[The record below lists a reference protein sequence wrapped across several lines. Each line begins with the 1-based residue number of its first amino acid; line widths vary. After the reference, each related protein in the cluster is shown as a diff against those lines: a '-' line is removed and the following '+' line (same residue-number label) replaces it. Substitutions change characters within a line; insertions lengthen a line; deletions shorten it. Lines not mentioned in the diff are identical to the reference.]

1 MHAHRIPPGTAAVM
15 RCCQAVVCV
24 ILLNS
29 SPASAN
35 PGPIRVGGAIRANY
49 VFGSYSEDGPLARR
63 SAGIG
68 TIELDTFRLNAD
80 IDHRKLTG
88 RVEYRWY
95 EGYSM
100 IHTAWLGYEVGGGTL
115 RAGIVRVPFGPGPY
129 GASNSWF
136 FDQHYYVG
144 LADDM
149 DLGLRWTR
157 PHGDWTLDAAWYA
170 GAEPQTHGD
179 SLMSSRYSYDVVR
192 WNETAD
198 AAGVVAWGAGPNGFE
213 ERGQLNFRAIRSW
226 DGRTDAGFS
235 LQYGRLSG
243 RDGENETEGAT
254 HHALSGHLKH
264 VLGDFTVYSQ
274 LSYYAY
280 DLPADTPWGTGELIP
295 MGGYDF
301 AWPIAA
307 RAWVPALS
315 LRYGGIPA
323 SGGGL
328 VEAVVPY
335 FEVSSIVKTVAEY
348 NDSTLVMLGTSLTLR
363 NGLVVTNDLAIS
375 NGSYWVGDRGD
386 DYSSLRSV
394 GDFGVNGNDR
404 WNFRFNVNIA
414 YYF

>member
-1 MHAHRIPPGTAAVM
+1 MT
-15 RCCQAVVCV
+15 RCCQAVVY
-24 ILLNS
+24 LLLPAAS
-29 SPASAN
+29 SAAAD

-49 VFGSYSEDGPLARR
+49 VFGSYVEEGPLARR
-63 SAGIG
+63 GDGIG

-80 IDHRKLTG
+80 IGHRKLIG

-100 IHTAWLGYEVGGGTL
+100 IHTAWLGYDFGGGGTL

-157 PHGDWTLDAAWYA
+157 THGDWTFDAAWYA

-179 SLMSSRYSYDVVR
+179 SLMSSRYSYDIVL
-192 WNETAD
+192 WNERAD
-198 AAGVVAWGAGPNGFE
+198 ADGVVEWGAGTNGFE
-213 ERGQLNFRAIRSW
+213 ERGQFNFRAIRSW
-226 DGRTDAGFS
+226 GGRTDAGFS
-235 LQYGRLSG
+235 LQYGRLAGSG
-243 RDGENETEGAT
+243 AGGDESEDAG
-254 HHALSGHLKH
+254 HYALSGHLKNDW
-264 VLGDFTVYSQ
+264 GDFTLYSQ

-280 DLPADTPWGTGELIP
+280 DLPLDTPWGTNELIP
-295 MGGYDF
+295 MGAYDF

-315 LRYGGIPA
+315 LRYRGIAA
-323 SGGGL
+323 SPGAL

-335 FEVSSIVKTVAEY
+335 VEVSSIVKTVAEY

-363 NGLVVTNDLAIS
+363 NGLIITNDLAVS

-386 DYSSLRSV
+386 DYSRLGSV
-394 GDFGVNGNDR
+394 GDFGANGNDR

>member
-1 MHAHRIPPGTAAVM
+1 MTRGC
-15 RCCQAVVCV
+15 RAVVG
-24 ILLNS
+24 LLLLAS
-29 SPASAN
+29 SAAAADPD
-35 PGPIRVGGAIRANY
+35 PIRVGGAIRANY
-49 VFGSYSEDGPLARR
+49 VFGSYSEGGPLARR
-63 SAGIG
+63 SNGIG

-80 IDHRKLTG
+80 IDYWKLIG

-100 IHTAWLGYEVGGGTL
+100 IHTAWLGCGFGGGTL
-115 RAGIVRVPFGPGPY
+115 RAGIVRIPFGPGPY
-129 GASNSWF
+129 GVSNSWF

-157 PHGDWTLDAAWYA
+157 ANGDWTLDAAWYV

-192 WNETAD
+192 WNERAD
-198 AAGVVAWGAGPNGFE
+198 DDGVVAWGAGENGFE
-213 ERGQLNFRAIRSW
+213 ERGQFNVRAIHSW
-226 DGRTDAGFS
+226 SGRTEAGFS
-235 LQYGRLSG
+235 LQWGRLAGSG
-243 RDGENETEGAT
+243 AVEDEYAAAS
-254 HHALSGHLKH
+254 HYALSGHLKNNWA
-264 VLGDFTVYSQ
+264 DFTLYSQ

-280 DLPADTPWGTGELIP
+280 NLPADTPWGTNELVP
-295 MGGYDF
+295 TGGYDF

-307 RAWVPALS
+307 RAWLPALS
-315 LRYGGIPA
+315 LRYRGITT

-335 FEVSSIVKTVAEY
+335 FEVSSIMKTVAEY

-363 NGLVVTNDLAIS
+363 NGLIVTSDLAIS
-375 NGSYWVGDRGD
+375 NGSYWVGDQGD
-386 DYSSLRSV
+386 DYSRLGGV
-394 GDFGVNGNDR
+394 GDFGANGNDR
-404 WNFRFNVNIA
+404 WNFRLNLNIA